1 MPDTVEWSLPVIFHF
16 SVKVGNSEIAFSEVS
31 GLETS
36 IETKEVHSG
45 GDNST
50 VYHLPEKVKH
60 ADLVLKRAL
69 LTESDPFFRWCI
81 SSINS
86 MTNAYKITPKPIEVS
101 LLNTAN
107 EPLATWTFNNAY
119 PVKWSFSTLDSMK
132 GEVMIE
138 TLSFKYQNMKRT
150 K

>member
-1 MPDTVEWSLPVIFHF
+1 MGKEVEWPLPVVFHF
-16 SVKVGNSEIAFSEVS
+16 SVKLGNSEISFSEVS
-31 GLETS
+31 GLETT

-50 VYHLPEKVKH
+50 VYYLPDKIKYSE
-60 ADLVLKRAL
+60 LVLKRAVL
-69 LTESDPFFRWCI
+69 KDSDPFFRWCI
-81 SSINS
+81 SSMNS
-86 MTNAYKITPKPIEVS
+86 MTNAFKITPKPIEVS
-101 LLNTAN
+101 LLNAEN

-119 PVKWSFSTLDSMK
+119 PVKWIFSTLDAMK

>member
-1 MPDTVEWSLPVIFHF
+1 MPDVEWPLPVVFHF
-16 SVKVGNSEIAFSEVS
+16 SVKLGNSEISFSEVS

-50 VYHLPEKVKH
+50 VYYLPDKIKYTE
-60 ADLVLKRAL
+60 LVLKRAVL
-69 LTESDPFFRWCI
+69 KKSDSFFTWCLDCM
-81 SSINS
+81 NS
-86 MTNAYKITPKPIEVS
+86 MTNAFMITPKPIEVS
-101 LLNTAN
+101 LLNAEN

-119 PVKWSFSTLDSMK
+119 PVKWSFSTLDAMK